1 MANVQRPNID
11 AGRLLIFYVTS
22 LSWLGVGRPGQHKT
36 SAVSLAVTSAY
47 ETNTVDT
54 FLACFNQNLMAQ

>member
-36 SAVSLAVTSAY
+36 SAVSLTVTSLIL
-47 ETNTVDT
+47 EPTPWTPFSLVST
-54 FLACFNQNLMAQ
+54 RI